1 MLKLIKK
8 VLKTGKATVGYP
20 FTPLD
25 LAPNFRGKPQYDAQ
39 QCIACGACANAC
51 PSNALTMTT
60 AEDGENIR
68 WSLFLGR
75 CIFCARCEE
84 VCPTAAIKLSQE
96 FELAVWRKE
105 DLYETADFPVCHC
118 HECGKPY
125 AVQKEIDFA
134 LSLLQENGA
143 LSDRQID
150 DRRAQYET
158 CPACKKM
165 HCLSS
170 TDRID
175 IGRHMTTEAQS

>member
-1 MLKLIKK
+1 M
-8 VLKTGKATVGYP
+8 
-20 FTPLD
+20 
-25 LAPNFRGKPQYDAQ
+25 
-39 QCIACGACANAC
+39 
-51 PSNALTMTT
+51 
-60 AEDGENIR
+60 
-68 WSLFLGR
+68 
-75 CIFCARCEE
+75 
-84 VCPTAAIKLSQE
+84 
-96 FELAVWRKE
+96 WRKE

-118 HECGKPY
+118 RECGKPY

>member
-8 VLKTGKATVGYP
+8 VLKTGEATVAYP
-20 FTPLD
+20 AEPL
-25 LAPNFRGKPQYDAQ
+25 AMVANFRGKPEYNAQ

-60 AEDGENIR
+60 AEAGDSVR

-84 VCPTAAIKLSQE
+84 VCPTAAISLSPA
-96 FELAVWRKE
+96 FELSVWKKE
-105 DLYETADFPVCHC
+105 DLYETADFPVCAC
-118 HECGKPY
+118 RQCGKPY

-143 LSDRQID
+143 LSDSQLAA
-150 DRRAQYET
+150 RRVQYET
-158 CPACKKM
+158 CPECKKM
-165 HCLSS
+165 HGLTSS
-170 TDRID
+170 DRID
-175 IGRHMTTEAQS
+175 IGRHLVTEAC